1 MTQETYP
8 LLPQADTRST
18 IAWYNGIA
26 VSQQQF
32 LQQAKQ
38 LAQRLPQNSYA
49 INLCEDRYHFLLVFA
64 AMLLRGKTCL
74 LPGNR
79 SVSELQNISSRHDD
93 CPCIVDKWQADLSVE
108 QYVIE
113 PEQLVGE
120 VSGEIPALPA
130 AQICAVVFT
139 SGSTGQSVAWE
150 KTWGE
155 LYRGAKL
162 TRQML
167 ALDGERPHSVV
178 ATVPPQHMYGLETSI
193 ILPLVTGMSVYS
205 GRPFFPPAL
214 QHALHSLPEPR
225 IMITTPVHLR
235 ACIESGIDWP
245 AIDRIVSATAPLPQ
259 MLAQRAE
266 QVFDCTL
273 QEIYGSTETGAVATR
288 RTSAESSWTLHQGVQ
303 IQASAP
309 DEDSFNV
316 SGGHLPRP
324 MPLHDRIRLEGKVGF
339 TLLGRNSD
347 MVKIAGKRVSLGD
360 LNHKLL
366 AIPGVQDGVFIETL
380 ADERQAVSRL
390 CALVVAPALSQRDIL
405 EALRMQIDP
414 VCLPRPL
421 YQVPQLP
428 RTEAGK
434 LPRKAI
440 LEMLAQLGS
449 EGLSANL

>member
-1 MTQETYP
+1 MIRDTFP
-8 LLPQADTRST
+8 LLPQSDTGTT
-18 IAWYNGIA
+18 IAWYNGKAI
-26 VSQQQF
+26 SQQRF

-38 LAQRLPQNSYA
+38 LAQRLPQNGYA

-64 AMLLRGKTCL
+64 AMLLRGKISL

-79 SVSELQNISSRHDD
+79 SVSELQNISSRHGD

-113 PEQLVGE
+113 PEQLVAE

-162 TRQML
+162 TEQML

-193 ILPLVTGMSVYS
+193 ILPLVTGMGVYS

-214 QHALHSLPEPR
+214 QHALHSVPEPR
-225 IMITTPVHLR
+225 LLITTPVHLR
-235 ACIESGIDWP
+235 ACMETELDWSGID
-245 AIDRIVSATAPLPQ
+245 RIISATAPLPQ
-259 MLAQRAE
+259 KLAQRAE
-266 QVFDCTL
+266 QLFDCTL
-273 QEIYGSTETGAVATR
+273 QEIYGSTETGAIATR
-288 RTSAESSWTLHQGVQ
+288 RTSTENRWNLHQGVQ
-303 IQASAP
+303 IQAVASNGT
-309 DEDSFNV
+309 SFSI

-366 AIPGVQDGVFIETL
+366 TIPGVQDGVFIEAL
-380 ADERQAVSRL
+380 ADERHAVSRL
-390 CALVVAPALSQRDIL
+390 CALVVAPKLTQRDIL